1 MPGSNGLVKYFKPSL
16 RFIAYY
22 FIKIIELIRDEVLAY
37 SSQLPQAFIQKI
49 LAILNRG
56 SIYSNSSESF
66 LDMDSSRKLREMFS
80 KKCFETLLKYS
91 FVADGNTEEVADGT
105 LNNMALAS
113 MLNRCKDIMQR
124 YAHDE
129 SLNGTVPLPRART
142 NEMICVL
149 NSLCTLISSLKKA
162 PKECGMRFFEFSK
175 FNILQFE
182 IFFNHS
188 STFNLESSYWPLSM
202 PH

>member
-1 MPGSNGLVKYFKPSL
+1 
-16 RFIAYY
+16 
-22 FIKIIELIRDEVLAY
+22 
-37 SSQLPQAFIQKI
+37 
-49 LAILNRG
+49 
-56 SIYSNSSESF
+56 
-66 LDMDSSRKLREMFS
+66 MDSSRKLREMFS

-91 FVADGNTEEVADGT
+91 FVTDGNTEEVADGT

-149 NSLCTLISSLKKA
+149 NSLCTLIGSLKKA
-162 PKECGMRFFEFSK
+162 PKDCGMKFLNLKNIFWVLFF
-175 FNILQFE
+175 LQFKIQFGIKLLAFIHASLNVQLRHLLRYAQQLRKHFIIISRYWRHRLVNE
-182 IFFNHS
+182 SITNSHTHSAHHYSLIIYYILYFIFKTN
-188 STFNLESSYWPLSM
+188 N
-202 PH
+202 